1 MFPIRCLVLATL
13 LCILPTT
20 VVAADILDFLPSI
33 LVGVDQTKSRIN
45 VFSTGP
51 GSFFSSDNSLSYN
64 YDTGQGTTSK
74 MFVQNNTSLITLT
87 AIPKAGAAVATW
99 EGCQSVSDDN
109 MHCTVPLSQ
118 DRNVFLHFATPSITY
133 KDVTVVDVTGATVVA
148 YGTAYTLTARVSD
161 TALAQKI
168 QGLGAGDYVVN
179 KGEPSFFRRVVSVTP
194 LGSGIARIETESCTL
209 EDIIASGTIYISK
222 KMTHAD
228 LAAGTASLV
237 TAGEGMRLKPA
248 APDSTVFTIQFGD
261 PAQSSDD
268 GGLAEG
274 CLELNNAGGVTAKLC
289 GEIDVE
295 LNLVT
300 SQNYEY
306 FQLKQFTFVP
316 EVKSTER
323 LTIKVTGSYLQFSNK
338 RQLAELV
345 FAKIFSGPVWTDCS
359 IAFALEL
366 EGSLSSAISFSG
378 SMNTLTSAGL
388 TYDADR
394 SPAWDIVNT
403 ATVSHQ
409 FDQPQFS
416 LATGKAKAA
425 LSVSPKLKFMSA
437 TGPSFDISPFFELK
451 GDYGLISAC
460 EGFAVKAD
468 VGIGGTFS
476 WDFSG
481 DTTIGKFLDLDE
493 LQQKAT
499 FTIGNYS
506 RTVKQWSM
514 NSDCANEDKLDVDG
528 DNLYLTHTFGSSR
541 TYTQQFLLKNDDD
554 SVVNWSFSGI
564 PGVIGASPA
573 KGTIDPHSSVAVNVT
588 VSPQQFGIGL
598 VDKAFSFKIA
608 QKTFKRNAHIHITR
622 SLITSSGLHVYG
634 WQYGYSDYSITANW
648 NLSEEQLKD
657 VLGFEVYES
666 TDAINYHLI
675 ACIGNKYVQTFTANI
690 YPPGT
695 KHWYYISFY
704 GVGGSRADKFFVFQN
719 FTGTSK

>member
-1 MFPIRCLVLATL
+1 MLLIRCLVLATI
-13 LCILPTT
+13 LCVLPST
-20 VVAADILDFLPSI
+20 VVAADILEFLPGI
-33 LVGVDQTKSRIN
+33 LAGVNQTKSRIN

-51 GSFFSSDNSLSYN
+51 GSFSSSDNSLSYN

-74 MFVQNNTSLITLT
+74 MFVQNNASLITLT
-87 AIPKAGAAVATW
+87 ALPKAGASVASW

-109 MHCTVPLSQ
+109 MRCTVPLSQ

-133 KDVTVVDVTGATVVA
+133 KNVKVVDVTGANVVA
-148 YGTAYTLTARVSD
+148 YGTAYTLTARASD

-168 QGLGAGDYVVN
+168 QYLGAGDYVVD
-179 KGEPSFFRRVVSVTP
+179 KGEPGFFRRVVSVVP

-237 TAGEGMRLKPA
+237 TAGGGMRLKPA

-274 CLELNNAGGVTAKLC
+274 CLEISNAGVVTGKLC

-300 SQNYEY
+300 SQNYEN

-323 LTIKVTGSYLQFSNK
+323 LTITVTCSPSQFSNK
-338 RQLAELV
+338 KELGELV

-359 IAFALEL
+359 IAFALKF
-366 EGSLSSAISFSG
+366 EGSLSAAMSFSG

-403 ATVSHQ
+403 ATESHQ
-409 FDQPQFS
+409 FDAPQLS
-416 LATGKAKAA
+416 ATGKAKAA

-437 TGPSFDISPFFELK
+437 TGPTFDISPFLELK
-451 GDYGLISAC
+451 GDYGFISSC
-460 EGFAVKAD
+460 EGLAVKAD

-481 DTTIGKFLDLDE
+481 DSTIGRFLDLDK
-493 LQQKAT
+493 LQQKST

-514 NSDCANEDKLDVDG
+514 NSDCANEDKLDVAG

-541 TYTQQFLLKNDDD
+541 TYTQQFLLQNDDD
-554 SVVNWSFSGI
+554 SIVSWSFSGI
-564 PGVIGASPA
+564 PGVIGASSA
-573 KGTIDPHSSVAVNVT
+573 EGTIDPHSSVAVNVT
-588 VSPQQFGIGL
+588 VSPQQLGIGL

-608 QKTFKRNAHIHITR
+608 QKTFKRNAHIYITR
-622 SLITSSGLHVYG
+622 SLITSSGIHVYS
-634 WQYGYSDYSITANW
+634 WSYGYSDSSITANW
-648 NLSEEQLKD
+648 NLSEEQLTD

-666 TDAINYHLI
+666 TDAINYRRI
-675 ACIGNKYVQTFTANI
+675 ACVGNKYVQTYTANI
-690 YPPGT
+690 DPPGI

-719 FTGTSK
+719 FTVAPK